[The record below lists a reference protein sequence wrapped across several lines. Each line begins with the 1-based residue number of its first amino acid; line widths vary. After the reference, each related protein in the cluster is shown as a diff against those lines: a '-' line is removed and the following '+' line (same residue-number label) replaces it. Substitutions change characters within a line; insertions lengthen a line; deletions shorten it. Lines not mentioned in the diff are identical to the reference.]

1 MYSISTRAALVRNTA
16 VAIGNGSITLIL
28 LLIAPMGLAGVIS
41 NTLMVTI
48 ASFAM
53 GTAADQVVK
62 WLAGGRVRVEI
73 LGSGAGE
80 ELRSRPNP
88 NLDRDWG
95 DRR

>member
-1 MYSISTRAALVRNTA
+1 MYTISGRAAFVRNAA

-73 LGSGAGE
+73 LEPGNTPGE
-80 ELRSRPNP
+80 KLRSRQNDD
-88 NLDRDWG
+88 LYRD
-95 DRR
+95 